1 MKLKKTSENKNT
13 MNTLHLLYRDIRLS
27 ANKRFMIVVTDNL
40 VWEDITEFTDY
51 EDGVIY
57 VTPSRSRDNT
67 PCYIVIVIDR
77 MNHIIQYCS
86 TRGDTLNCD
95 AFNALCNLEDNG
107 EPFICL
113 HYKYKTDRYDE
124 VFAVYLAKLFCPDE
138 ETLISS
144 HDMGY
149 LKSNFFRWNYDYK
162 DGEEEK
168 ILKSNIPYRDL
179 KRLPFKEIVDYQD
192 TDKEDQQYILE
203 RHKQEL
209 KKRAQRLKA
218 RARRVRG

>member
-13 MNTLHLLYRDIRLS
+13 MNTLDLLYKDIRLS
-27 ANKRFMIVVTDNL
+27 ANKWFMIVVTDNL
-40 VWEDITEFTDY
+40 VWEDIAQFTDY

-57 VTPSRSRDNT
+57 VTPSLSRGNT
-67 PCYIVIVIDR
+67 LCYIVIVIDR

-138 ETLISS
+138 ETLINDHGNRGLSAS
-144 HDMGY
+144 
-149 LKSNFFRWNYDYK
+149 FFRWNYDYK

-168 ILKSNIPYRDL
+168 ILKLDIPYKDL

-192 TDKEDQQYILE
+192 ADKEDHQYILE
-203 RHKQEL
+203 RHQQEL
-209 KKRAQRLKA
+209 KI
-218 RARRVRG
+218 RARRLKDRAHRGCM